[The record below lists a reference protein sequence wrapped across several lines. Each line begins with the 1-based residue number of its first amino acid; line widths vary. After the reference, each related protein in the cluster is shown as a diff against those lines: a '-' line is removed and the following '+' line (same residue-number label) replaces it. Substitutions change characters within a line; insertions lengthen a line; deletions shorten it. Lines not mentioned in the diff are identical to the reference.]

1 MDLLTHEKEYRSED
15 LIKKLAETPIIVCG
29 CGAIGSNLID
39 NLIRQGF
46 SYIQTIDFDRVE
58 DHNRGTQLWTRQE
71 VGGLKT
77 EKMKARAY
85 ITTGVNILSTPKELT
100 EENIKKYIQAPNMII
115 DTFDRPESRGLLYN
129 YCKKNNIE
137 CLHTGLFQDYAEV
150 IWNDSYIV
158 PKETKGMDVCEYP
171 LARNII
177 LLSVA
182 VTSEVLIKYIDK
194 GIKNSYMITL
204 KDMRIN
210 KKDT

>member
-1 MDLLTHEKEYRSED
+1 MDLLIHEKEYRSEE
-15 LIKKLAETPIIVCG
+15 LIKKLANTPIIVCG

-71 VGGLKT
+71 IGGLKT

-85 ITTGVNILSTPKELT
+85 ITTGVNILSTPKKLT
-100 EENIKKYIQAPNMII
+100 EDNIKKYIQAPNIVI
-115 DTFDRPESRGLLYN
+115 DTFDNPESRSLLYN
-129 YCKKNNIE
+129 HCKENNIE
-137 CLHTGLFQDYAEV
+137 CLHTGLFQDFAEI

-158 PKETKGMDVCEYP
+158 PKETEALDVCEYP

-177 LLSVA
+177 LLSIA
-182 VTSEVLIKYIDK
+182 VTSEVLIRYIDNGTK
-194 GIKNSYMITL
+194 DDFMITL
-204 KDMRIN
+204 KDMKITQ
-210 KKDT
+210 KDI